1 MLAAELVK
9 LYQIENQAMVA
20 KDTATLERLLAPEMH
35 LIHMT
40 GYDQPKK
47 EWLAQIETEEMCYY
61 SSEQENVTVDLLTEE
76 RAELTGQNLVSAR
89 IWGSKGTWR
98 LQMKVYFEKRAGKWV
113 IVKQVA
119 STY

>member
-1 MLAAELVK
+1 M
-9 LYQIENQAMVA
+9 
-20 KDTATLERLLAPEMH
+20 R
-35 LIHMT
+35 
-40 GYDQPKK
+40 
-47 EWLAQIETEEMCYY
+47 YY
-61 SSEQENVTVDLLTEE
+61 SSEQENVTVDLLAEE